1 MKKSIVLV
9 FTVLIGVMWLSCAWA
24 KEGQVVIKRDGY
36 GVSHVYAESVYGIF
50 YGYGY
55 SIARDRLFQIDMVR
69 YTGQGRV
76 AEVLGS
82 EHVDFDKK
90 IRANYQPGSI
100 REQLADLPSDDRD
113 VFEGYAAGINAWLD
127 EIQKDPGLLPKQYND
142 FNFNPEPWDAF
153 DVAMLFVGSMLNR
166 FGDFNTEP
174 ANLKILMALK
184 EKHSPEKAMAI
195 FDQLIPRVVEGA
207 PTTIPAEDWPKKQS
221 SALDFKNHD
230 WQVASLSLPD
240 WAEPKEIYKEHAFSN
255 VVILGKDKAE
265 GADAI
270 LMNGP
275 QFGNYVPGYVYSIGL
290 HGAGFDLVGNTPYG
304 YPVIL
309 FGYNRDITWGSTWGA
324 GDIIDIYQ
332 LNLNPENPLQY
343 KYKGDWKTMDK
354 RAEIILVKGEDPV
367 STDIFW
373 TVYGGVIHMD
383 HEKNMALSKRRSWE
397 GFELETL
404 LGWMNT
410 TRAKNWE
417 EWIGQASRSALNINM
432 YYADKGGNIGYAF
445 TGKYPDRKEG
455 HDNRLPVP
463 GDGSMDWKGFLP
475 FESNPKVFNPEQGFI
490 INWNNR
496 PAYGGVL
503 NPDMFWYSWSKA
515 DRVEALMDY
524 VKARP
529 TLEPEELWNLIE
541 HSSFYD
547 VNARYFIPI
556 IAKAGTIATDENVKN
571 AAQSLQEWNLQSRD
585 DNQDG
590 KYDELGTAIFR
601 TFLSHMIKET
611 LADDLDKAF
620 PFFAGTGYPTPEKP
634 MGSGLNLQIG
644 TKAIAESL
652 LAPADQKFD
661 FFNGESPESITLK
674 ALTAAVHELE
684 KTYGNDTA
692 DWRIPAAPMGF
703 VAENFMQI
711 PQASKEEATK
721 LTPGMNR
728 GTENNLT
735 VFKDG
740 KPAGWEVT
748 PPGQSGFVAA
758 DGRADKHYMDQLDMY
773 AGFDKK
779 RTYLFPEDVDA
790 NKVDEVTLTISK

>member
-1 MKKSIVLV
+1 MKKGIALVFAVLV
-9 FTVLIGVMWLSCAWA
+9 GLMWFSCAWA
-24 KEGQVVIKRDGY
+24 KGDQVVIKRDSY

-50 YGYGY
+50 LGYGY

-82 EHVDFDKK
+82 EYVDFDKK
-90 IRANYQPGSI
+90 VRANYQPGSV
-100 REQLADLPSDDRD
+100 RNQLANLPPDERD
-113 VFEGYAAGINAWLD
+113 IFEGYAAGINVWLD
-127 EIQKDPGLLPKQYND
+127 KIKKNPELLPKQYKD
-142 FNFNPEPWDAF
+142 FDFNPEPWDSF
-153 DVAMLFVGSMLNR
+153 DIAMVFVGTMLNR

-174 ANLKILMALK
+174 SNLQILMGLK
-184 EKHSPEKAMAI
+184 EKHGPEKAMAI
-195 FDQLIPRVVEGA
+195 FDQLIPREVSGA
-207 PTTIPAEDWPKKQS
+207 PTTIQKEDWPHHQS
-221 SALDFKNHD
+221 SFQDFNNHNWD
-230 WQVASLSLPD
+230 LASLSLPD
-240 WAEPKEIYKEHAFSN
+240 WNEPGDIHKEHAFSN
-255 VVILGKDKAE
+255 VIILGKDKAE

-324 GDIIDIYQ
+324 GDIIDVYQ
-332 LNLNPENPLQY
+332 LSLNPENPLQY
-343 KYKGDWKTMDK
+343 QYNGAWKEMDK
-354 RAEIILVKGEDPV
+354 RTETILVKGGDPV

-373 TVYGGVIHMD
+373 TVHGAVIHMD
-383 HEKNMALSKRRSWE
+383 PEKNMALSKRRSWD
-397 GFELETL
+397 GLELDTL
-404 LGWMNT
+404 IGWINT

-417 EWIGQASRSALNINM
+417 EWIDQASRSALNVNM
-432 YYADKGGNIGYAF
+432 YYADKDGNIGYAF

-463 GDGSMDWKGFLP
+463 GDGSMDWKGFLS
-475 FESNPKVFNPEQGFI
+475 FDHNPKVYNPKQGYI

-515 DRVEALMDY
+515 DRMEVLVDY
-524 VKARP
+524 IEARP
-529 TLEPEELWNLIE
+529 KLEPEELWNVIE

-547 VNARYFIPI
+547 VNARYFLPF
-556 IAKAGTIATDENVKN
+556 IAKAGTIATDDAVKN
-571 AAQSLQEWNLQSRD
+571 AAQAIQEWDLHSRD

-620 PFFAGTGYPTPEKP
+620 PFFANPGYPTPEKP
-634 MGSGLNLQIG
+634 MTSGLNIQIG
-644 TKAIAESL
+644 TKAIVESL
-652 LAPADQKFD
+652 LAPADQEYD
-661 FFNGESPESITLK
+661 FFNGEDPESV
-674 ALTAAVHELE
+674 ALRALAAAVSELQ
-684 KTYGNDTA
+684 KTYGTDMA
-692 DWRIPAAPMGF
+692 DWRIPSAPMAF

-711 PQASKEEATK
+711 PQASIEEATK

-728 GTENNLT
+728 GTENNMT
-735 VFKDG
+735 IFKDG
-740 KPAGWEVT
+740 KPVGWEVT

-758 DGRADKHYMDQLDMY
+758 DGTADKHYMDQMDMY
-773 AGFDKK
+773 AGFGKK
-779 RTYLFPEDVDA
+779 RTYLFLEDVDA
-790 NKVDEVTLTISK
+790 NKAEEVVLTISK

>member
-1 MKKSIVLV
+1 MKKVIVWV
-9 FTVLIGVMWLSCAWA
+9 FIIFISVIWLSCAWA
-24 KEGQVVIKRDGY
+24 DNEKIVIKRDGY
-36 GVSHVYAESVYGIF
+36 GVSHVYAESVFGIF

-69 YTGQGRV
+69 YTGQGRA

-82 EHVDFDKK
+82 EYVDFDKK

-100 REQLADLPSDDRD
+100 REQLANLPPEDRD
-113 VFEGYAAGINAWLD
+113 VFEGYAAGINARLED
-127 EIQKDPGLLPKQYND
+127 IQKDPGLLPRQYSD
-142 FNFNPEPWDAF
+142 FSFNPEPWDAF

-184 EKHSPEKAMAI
+184 EKHGPEKAMAI
-195 FDQLIPRVVEGA
+195 FDQLLPRVVEGA
-207 PTTIPAEDWPKKQS
+207 PTTIPAEDWPNKQAS
-221 SALDFKNHD
+221 CMAYTNDYLSL
-230 WQVASLSLPD
+230 ASLNVPD
-240 WAEPKEIYKEHAFSN
+240 WADPGEIYQEHAFSN
-255 VVILGKDKAE
+255 IVILGKDKAE

-309 FGYNRDITWGSTWGA
+309 FGYNRNITWGSTWGA

-332 LNLNPENPLQY
+332 LNLNPDNPLQY
-343 KYKGDWKTMDK
+343 QYHGAWKEMEK
-354 RAEIILVKGEDPV
+354 RTEKILVKGQNSV

-373 TVYGGVIHMD
+373 TVHGGVILRD
-383 HEKNMALSKRRSWE
+383 PEKNTALSKRRSWE

-410 TRAKNWE
+410 TRAENWE
-417 EWIGQASRSALNINM
+417 QWIEQASRSALNINM
-432 YYADKGGNIGYAF
+432 YYADKQGNIGYAF
-445 TGKYPDRKEG
+445 TGKYPDRQEG

-463 GDGSMDWKGFLP
+463 GDGSMDWNGFLP
-475 FESNPKVFNPEQGFI
+475 FENNPKVYNPEQGFI

-515 DRVEALMDY
+515 DRVEVLMDY
-524 VKARP
+524 VKARAK
-529 TLEPEELWNLIE
+529 LEPEELWNLIE
-541 HSSFYD
+541 HSSFHD
-547 VNARYFIPI
+547 VNARYFLPI
-556 IAKAGTIATDENVKN
+556 IAKAGTIATDERVKK
-571 AAQSLQEWNLQSRD
+571 AAQALREWSLQSRD

-620 PFFAGTGYPTPEKP
+620 PFFAGSGYPTPEKP
-634 MGSGLNLQIG
+634 MTSGLNLQIG

-661 FFNGESPESITLK
+661 FFNGVPPESVTLK
-674 ALTAAVHELE
+674 ALTAGIDELE
-684 KTYGNDTA
+684 KTYGNDMA
-692 DWRIPAAPMGF
+692 DWRIPAAPMGLWQKILCRF
-703 VAENFMQI
+703 PRRQ
-711 PQASKEEATK
+711 KRK
-721 LTPGMNR
+721 
-728 GTENNLT
+728 
-735 VFKDG
+735 
-740 KPAGWEVT
+740 
-748 PPGQSGFVAA
+748 
-758 DGRADKHYMDQLDMY
+758 QL
-773 AGFDKK
+773 
-779 RTYLFPEDVDA
+779 
-790 NKVDEVTLTISK
+790 N